1 MHGSLDD
8 GPEEAVVVRLAHRDV
23 PVIGDGGEG
32 APRGERLRQRHV
44 GARVHEPERLLNPL
58 VGGEA
63 AAHALLRELE
73 QLEAQHVVERA
84 GRRVALNRRVH
95 SGGHT
100 TVRPEMATF
109 DQLSPEQRAIV
120 ELVLR
125 QGKTYAELSDML
137 DLPEGRVRE
146 LARDA
151 LVELA
156 PVSVRGVEEDW
167 RGQLADYVLGQQSGP
182 EATATKGHLRRS
194 EAARSWA
201 RSLLDSLEQ
210 FYENG
215 SVPAI
220 PDGERGRRAAAAAPR
235 EPREPREP
243 RSAMG
248 GRLAPTADRRWLM
261 AGAAALIVILLAV
274 VIWPIGALTGDDDDK
289 SSGDTSSSG
298 TQGQNQSQQNATGQ
312 TSGQPAGIAIVVQRN
327 GKKQLL
333 VQATSLTPSGQS
345 EGYYVWLYN
354 SPNDAKSLGGQV
366 TDQNGN
372 YQAIGPLPA
381 DFKSYKFIDVSRQQ
395 IANSGTVKHSGESV
409 LRGKMPVLKKADV
422 QNGKTAAIGQTVLKP
437 PAG

>member
-1 MHGSLDD
+1 
-8 GPEEAVVVRLAHRDV
+8 
-23 PVIGDGGEG
+23 
-32 APRGERLRQRHV
+32 
-44 GARVHEPERLLNPL
+44 
-58 VGGEA
+58 
-63 AAHALLRELE
+63 
-73 QLEAQHVVERA
+73 
-84 GRRVALNRRVH
+84 
-95 SGGHT
+95 
-100 TVRPEMATF
+100 MATF
-109 DQLSPEQRAIV
+109 EQLSPEQRAIV

-137 DLPEGRVRE
+137 NLPEGRVRE

-220 PDGERGRRAAAAAPR
+220 PEGERGRRAAAAAPR
-235 EPREPREP
+235 EPREPR
-243 RSAMG
+243 SAMG
-248 GRLAPTADRRWLM
+248 GRLSPTADRRWLM

-274 VIWPIGALTGDDDDK
+274 VIWPVGALTGGDDDNSK
-289 SSGDTSSSG
+289 ASSDSSG
-298 TQGQNQSQQNATGQ
+298 TQTTGGQSTTGQTGQ
-312 TSGQPAGIAIVVQRN
+312 TSGAPAGIAIVVERN

-333 VQATSLTPSGQS
+333 VQAARLTPSGQS

-354 SPNDAKSLGGQV
+354 SPSDAKSLGGQV

-381 DFKSYKFIDVSRQQ
+381 DYKNYKFIDISRQQ
-395 IANSGTVKHSGESV
+395 IASTADVKHSGNSV
-409 LRGKMPVLKKADV
+409 LRGKMPTLKKSTA
-422 QNGKTAAIGQTVLKP
+422 QNGKTAAIGQTVLQP
-437 PAG
+437 PA

>member
-1 MHGSLDD
+1 
-8 GPEEAVVVRLAHRDV
+8 
-23 PVIGDGGEG
+23 
-32 APRGERLRQRHV
+32 
-44 GARVHEPERLLNPL
+44 
-58 VGGEA
+58 
-63 AAHALLRELE
+63 
-73 QLEAQHVVERA
+73 
-84 GRRVALNRRVH
+84 
-95 SGGHT
+95 
-100 TVRPEMATF
+100 MATF

-125 QGKTYAELSDML
+125 QGKTYGELSEML
-137 DLPEGRVRE
+137 NLPEGRVRE

-220 PDGERGRRAAAAAPR
+220 PEGERGRRAAAAAPR

-261 AGAAALIVILLAV
+261 AGAAAIIVILLAV
-274 VIWPIGALTGDDDDK
+274 VIWPVGALTGGDDDGK
-289 SSGDTSSSG
+289 STDSAGSGSQEATK
-298 TQGQNQSQQNATGQ
+298 QSTTGQ
-312 TSGQPAGIAIVVQRN
+312 TSGQPAGIAIVVERN

-333 VQATSLTPSGQS
+333 VQAARLAPSGQS

-354 SPNDAKSLGGQV
+354 SPDDSKSLGGQV

-372 YQAIGPLPA
+372 YQAIGPLPS
-381 DFKSYKFIDVSRQQ
+381 DYKNFEFIDITRQQ
-395 IANSGTVKHSGESV
+395 IAESGNVKHSGDSV
-409 LRGKMPVLKKADV
+409 LRGKMPTLKKSNA
-422 QNGKTAAIGQTVLKP
+422 QNGKTAAIGQTVLQP
-437 PAG
+437 PA

>member
-1 MHGSLDD
+1 
-8 GPEEAVVVRLAHRDV
+8 
-23 PVIGDGGEG
+23 
-32 APRGERLRQRHV
+32 
-44 GARVHEPERLLNPL
+44 
-58 VGGEA
+58 
-63 AAHALLRELE
+63 
-73 QLEAQHVVERA
+73 
-84 GRRVALNRRVH
+84 
-95 SGGHT
+95 
-100 TVRPEMATF
+100 MATF

-125 QGKTYAELSDML
+125 QGKTYGELSEML
-137 DLPEGRVRE
+137 NLPEGRVRE

-215 SVPAI
+215 SVPSI
-220 PDGERGRRAAAAAPR
+220 PEGERGRRAAAAAGPR
-235 EPREPREP
+235 EPREPRREKGTGIDLSP
-243 RSAMG
+243 SSM
-248 GRLAPTADRRWLM
+248 DRRWLM

-274 VIWPIGALTGDDDDK
+274 VIWPVGALTGGDDD
-289 SSGDTSSSG
+289 SSSAAKSTASSDNG
-298 TQGQNQSQQNATGQ
+298 TQTTGGQSTTAQSTG
-312 TSGQPAGIAIVVQRN
+312 PAGIAIVVERN

-333 VQATSLTPSGQS
+333 VQAARLAPSGQS

-354 SPNDAKSLGGQV
+354 SPTDAKSLGGQV
-366 TDQNGN
+366 TDQTGN

-381 DFKSYKFIDVSRQQ
+381 DYKNYKFIDISRQK
-395 IANSGTVKHSGESV
+395 IASGGAVKHSGDSV
-409 LRGKMPVLKKADV
+409 LRGKMPTLKQPNAQSK
-422 QNGKTAAIGQTVLKP
+422 KTRAIGQTVLQP
-437 PAG
+437 PA